1 MRFTK
6 SLLRIRVRTAL
17 VASSLLISSLLFVF
31 ALGNAADPILQAD
44 SPPLFEAVRGDTRA
58 IVRTDAIRS
67 RLARLDANRITP
79 AAASPG
85 SRFTLNLFDNLALN
99 VVTRRHE
106 SLSLIDN
113 GFAWIADI
121 EGDPHGEAVL
131 VVGNR
136 HVEGYVNHNGGLFRV
151 TTTEDGDQVIH
162 LIDSASVMLDD
173 AVMLRQPGESDQVL
187 RPQGVY
193 VPSNNPIIDV
203 MVVYTPASRS
213 AYGGTN
219 AIINGIHA
227 MVIAAN
233 LSFERS
239 GIGARLRLV
248 HTAQTSYAASGDP
261 FLDLRRLTNANAD
274 GSQIT
279 GADGFMDDVPVL
291 RNQYGADLVTGI
303 IEINQPNGISWQL
316 QAFDAYPGS
325 PFSEFAYNVI
335 GSNLI
340 TGGLGFTH
348 EIGHLLGNSHNR
360 EDASALG
367 VFRFSHG
374 YRDPGYF
381 RTIMAYR
388 CSSPLSPCPIVNIW
402 SNPSLNYNGRPTG
415 SPDIN
420 TGNNEVATI
429 NYTADIAAAFRGSVV
444 SVPPTPA
451 PPFVANDWWTTA
463 VQITQTPASFS
474 QNVFGSTVASDP
486 NMSCPIN
493 SRTNG
498 VWYQF
503 TPPSSQIV
511 IFNTN
516 GSSFD
521 TIMTLYEMGTNGLSA
536 ILCSDDISQGVVTS
550 SALVVN
556 LTGGRTYY
564 LQIGAKGTAP
574 LTTPNT
580 LRLNVNRQANGSTEL
595 ITNGG
600 FSAGSPS
607 NPNLPLNWSVFAS
620 PGSDLSVH
628 MDYRISGGVFEFLR
642 KPFPPANLN
651 SAALLQN
658 TSSWLPAG
666 APIEIEFDLG
676 NNSAQRK
683 RISVLAHAADFS
695 DLQVCTFWLDPNA
708 PLRRYRMQTFTQ
720 HPWMPA
726 AISFYA
732 STADGTGWYRIDN
745 VSMRYVPTAST
756 TRTICTDPNTPPL
769 P

>member
-1 MRFTK
+1 MKSQLKMRFK
-6 SLLRIRVRTAL
+6 TAL
-17 VASSLLISSLLFVF
+17 AISSLFLSSLLFVF
-31 ALGNAADPILQAD
+31 TLGNAADPTLQAD
-44 SPPLFEAVRGDTRA
+44 TPPIFEEVSVDTRA
-58 IVRTDAIRS
+58 IVRTEALRS
-67 RLARLDANRITP
+67 RLARLDVTRIAPGT
-79 AAASPG
+79 ASPG
-85 SRFTLNLFDNLALN
+85 ARFTMNLFDNLALN

-106 SLSLIDN
+106 TLSLIEN

-121 EGDPHGEAVL
+121 EGDPNGEAVL

-136 HVEGYVNHNGGLFRV
+136 HVEGYVNHGGRLFRV
-151 TTTEDGDQVIH
+151 TTTEDGYQVIH
-162 LIDSASVMLDD
+162 QIDSASVMVDD
-173 AVMLRQPGESDQVL
+173 AVMLRQPGETTFLPDTA
-187 RPQGVY
+187 Y

-248 HTAQTSYAASGDP
+248 HTAETSYSASGNP
-261 FLDLRRLTNANAD
+261 YLDLRRLTNANAD

-279 GADGFMDDVPVL
+279 GPDGFMDEVPLL

-303 IEINQPNGISWQL
+303 IEINQPNGIAWQL

-367 VFRFSHG
+367 VFKFSHG

-388 CSSPLSPCPIVNIW
+388 CSSPLSPCPLVNIW

-415 SPDIN
+415 NPDIN
-420 TGNNEVATI
+420 TGNNEVVTI
-429 NYTADIAAAFRGSVV
+429 NYTADIAAAFRGSAV
-444 SVPPTPA
+444 SVPPTPV

-474 QNVFGSTVASDP
+474 QSVTGSTIASDP
-486 NMSCPIN
+486 NMSCGTTP
-493 SRTNG
+493 RTNG
-498 VWYQF
+498 VWYQY
-503 TPPSSQIV
+503 TPPASQTV
-511 IFNTN
+511 IFNTS
-516 GSSFD
+516 GSTFD
-521 TIMTLYEMGTNGLSA
+521 TMMTLFEMGINGLSA
-536 ILCSDDISQGVVTS
+536 ILCNDDISQGVVTS
-550 SALVVN
+550 SVLLVN

-564 LQIGAKGTAP
+564 LQIGAKGTVP
-574 LTTPNT
+574 LTSPNT
-580 LRLNVNRQANGSTEL
+580 LRLNVNRQVNSGTEMIANGSF
-595 ITNGG
+595 G
-600 FSAGSPS
+600 AAAPS
-607 NPNLPLNWSVFAS
+607 NPNLPLHWSVFAS

-642 KPFPPANLN
+642 KPFPPSNLN

-658 TSSWLPAG
+658 TASWLPAG

-695 DLQVCTFWLDPNA
+695 DLQVCTFWLTPNS

-726 AISFYA
+726 ALSFYA